1 VRAVEEGLPVVR
13 AANSGI
19 SAIIDPYGRLT
30 KSLGVGRRG
39 ILDGQ
44 LPVGLYRTIY
54 GQLGD
59 SILLVLVVVGL
70 SVAFFG
76 QVYFK
81 SSR

>member
-1 VRAVEEGLPVVR
+1 VEEGLPVVR

-19 SAIIDPYGRLT
+19 SAIIDAYGRVS
-30 KSLGVGRRG
+30 KSLAVGRRG

-59 SILLVLVVVGL
+59 SILLVLVVLGL
-70 SVAFFG
+70 SVALIG
-76 QVYFK
+76 QIR
-81 SSR
+81 SRFEGDP